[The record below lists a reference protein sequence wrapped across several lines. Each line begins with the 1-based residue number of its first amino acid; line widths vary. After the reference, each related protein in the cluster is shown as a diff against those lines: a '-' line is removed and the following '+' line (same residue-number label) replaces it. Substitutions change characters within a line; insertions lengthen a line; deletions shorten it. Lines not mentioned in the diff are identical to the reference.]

1 MLPWISLGIL
11 CYLVGSISPAYL
23 VGRLRY
29 GVDIRDLGDRNPSAA
44 NVWRSL
50 GPRPGIAVGFIDT
63 GKGALCVLIARLFE
77 DTVEAA
83 MLGGLLALAG
93 HIFPV
98 FIGFRG
104 GRGAATLMGVFL
116 AMAPLVTPILVF
128 LSGLMMLRTR
138 STTVFFF
145 FLFSLFPLGAWVTDA
160 PATVISYAVGMAILV
175 GVAHL
180 LTAKR
185 AARLE
190 PRALL
195 KDEIEFRES

>member
-1 MLPWISLGIL
+1 MLLWISLGIL
-11 CYLVGSISPAYL
+11 CYLVGSFSPAHL

-29 GVDIRDLGDRNPSAA
+29 GVDIRELGDGNPGAA

-50 GPRPGIAVGFIDT
+50 GTRPGIAVGFIDT

-104 GRGAATLMGVFL
+104 GRGAATLMGVLL

-145 FLFSLFPLGAWVTDA
+145 FLFALFPLGAWVTDA
-160 PATVISYAVGMAILV
+160 PATLISYAVGMAILV
-175 GVAHL
+175 GAAHL
-180 LTAKR
+180 LAVRR
-185 AARLE
+185 AARLA

-195 KDEIEFRES
+195 EDELEFRES